1 VSSPLSLSGVS
12 VELGGSTILDG
23 VSLDVEAGSWVGLIG
38 PNGAGKTTLLRCI
51 NNGVPFAGTV
61 AIDAATVTGMGAREV
76 ARRVAVVPQHPVLP
90 EGMRVIDY
98 VLLGRTPHHGV
109 MTAESAHDLLVV
121 SQVLEALDLEG
132 FADRDVATLSGGELQ
147 RVVIARA
154 LAQQTPILLLDEPTT
169 GLDIGK
175 QQEVLEL
182 IDRLR
187 RGGELTVVSAMH
199 DLTLA
204 GQFTDRLI
212 LLSAGRVVADGSAS
226 EVLTPEAIRDHY
238 GAAVRVVDDDGG
250 LVVIPIRSSGPDEP
264 FDQATDGEADPST
277 DQADEEVLE
286 P

>member
-1 VSSPLSLSGVS
+1 
-12 VELGGSTILDG
+12 
-23 VSLDVEAGSWVGLIG
+23 
-38 PNGAGKTTLLRCI
+38 
-51 NNGVPFAGTV
+51 
-61 AIDAATVTGMGAREV
+61 
-76 ARRVAVVPQHPVLP
+76 
-90 EGMRVIDY
+90 MRVVDY

-109 MTAESAHDLLVV
+109 LTAESAQDLLAV

-187 RGGELTVVSAMH
+187 RDGDLTVVSAMH

-204 GQFTDRLI
+204 GQFTDRLVM
-212 LLSAGRVVADGSAS
+212 LSAGRVVADGSAG

-238 GAAVRVVDDDGG
+238 GAAVRVMGDGAG
-250 LVVIPIRSSGPDEP
+250 IVVIPLRGSGR
-264 FDQATDGEADPST
+264 DQPPHEATDGEADCST
-277 DQADEEVLE
+277 DEADEEVLD